1 MDALTPLAQ
10 RALEQIKA
18 THTSVGYM
26 ALWANFTAEVQAAF
40 VPIMDELSRAGY
52 LTRTVYLVDR
62 NRKSSWGDD
71 YDHVALSDEEATE
84 AVECQRER
92 KPFVNP
98 DTGDERVPGPEDLFI
113 SYCTTDKVPV
123 LPPPPDPR
131 AVELYERC
139 TEKSTYFRKGAEQ
152 ERSRARSP
160 WNYDV
165 GGMEGQAVAW
175 EAAADLIA
183 EAFGIKRPVAPPP
196 AP

>member
-18 THTSVGYM
+18 THKSVGYTYI
-26 ALWANFTAEVQAAF
+26 WDNFSPDVQAAF

-62 NRKSSWGDD
+62 NRRGSWGDCE
-71 YDHVALSDEEATE
+71 HVTLSDEEAAE
-84 AVECQRER
+84 ATECQRER

-98 DTGDERVPGPEDLFI
+98 DTGDEQVPGPEDLFVT
-113 SYCTTDKVPV
+113 YCTTDKVPV

-139 TEKSTYFRKGAEQ
+139 AEKSAYFRKGAEQ

-183 EAFGIKRPVAPPP
+183 EAFGLKRPVAPPP